1 MLITGPGTEYVLS
14 EFNHY
19 CCSYSYLNT
28 IRITTLHLDFIPK
41 LLPQGGRPAFT
52 FPWEAGKS
60 ETFDSWLGFW
70 VYKVRISH
78 GLVHDLRTFTLSH
91 LPREAWI
98 QPANFPAPTCALG
111 EGLDFR
117 SLAKISLQRT
127 AFGTAPLGS
136 EGKKV
141 CERPGKA
148 VSAAVLFSQAAFS
161 QDTHPLLFLACAF
174 TSKQYE
180 CPFPQETENLSEH
193 CAAAPPPPPPRKLV
207 GMPGPWLESFS
218 GYTASSAVIA
228 ASILQGMAF
237 SWVLD
242 VRFGGIYLLAF
253 TIAGQLAYTMCFLSS
268 GLLLRKISP
277 AFLPFVL
284 RLQIYTLFPQNS
296 LLSPVTFGH
305 SFFLQQHVPPL
316 WCSKLWASCAVSSS
330 ISPAGKWPSSP
341 PGTVWFVYGCHPGTW
356 PKKKKKKKQKWKNE
370 KAE

>member
-1 MLITGPGTEYVLS
+1 MGYFMLITGPGTEYVLS
-14 EFNHY
+14 EFNHS
-19 CCSYSYLNT
+19 CCSYSYLNA

-41 LLPQGGRPAFT
+41 LLPQWGRPAFT
-52 FPWEAGKS
+52 FPWNAGKS

-111 EGLDFR
+111 EGLNFQ
-117 SLAKISLQRT
+117 SLAKVSLQWT
-127 AFGTAPLGS
+127 AFGTTPLGS

-161 QDTHPLLFLACAF
+161 QDTHPLLFPACAF
-174 TSKQYE
+174 TFKQYE

-193 CAAAPPPPPPRKLV
+193 CAAPPTPTPALGACWDAWPLA
-207 GMPGPWLESFS
+207 E
-218 GYTASSAVIA
+218 VIQWIYSLICCNC
-228 ASILQGMAF
+228 SIHPARNGF

-242 VRFGGIYLLAF
+242 VHFGGIYLLAF
-253 TIAGQLAYTMCFLSS
+253 TIAGQLTYTMCFLSS

-277 AFLPFVL
+277 AFVL
-284 RLQIYTLFPQNS
+284 FIFRLQIYTLFPQNS
-296 LLSPVTFGH
+296 LLSPVTFRH
-305 SFFLQQHVPPL
+305 SFFFSNMYLPCDAPNSGRQVLFPRLSLLLESDLHLPQGL
-316 WCSKLWASCAVSSS
+316 CSLFMVVTL
-330 ISPAGKWPSSP
+330 G
-341 PGTVWFVYGCHPGTW
+341 PG
-356 PKKKKKKKQKWKNE
+356 QK
-370 KAE
+370 